1 MLEIMLLGT
10 AASAPTI
17 ERGLPS
23 QLVIYQDERFLV
35 DCGEGTQR
43 QILRS
48 GLGFRRLERIL
59 LTHGHLDHIL
69 GLGGLISTFARWE
82 AVEHIEIYGGSW
94 ALARVSELLFR
105 VVLRG
110 ANPPVPVQLTDIK
123 PGWLLGNETLA
134 VYAFSVIHRGPGS
147 YGYLFRERPRRPFLA
162 EKAAALGVPAG
173 PERSQ
178 LVNGQSITLADG
190 RVIEPGEV
198 LGPPRPGLSLALTG
212 DTARIDNLVE
222 VVRGVDLLVCEATYL
237 ERDAEMARRFGHL
250 TAAQAAQLA
259 REAGVRVLVLNH
271 LSQRYPVREM
281 LEESRAIFPATLV
294 SRDFDH
300 YRITRDRV
308 EVLNKDFSGAD
319 ADFKTLFPDLRN
331 RACHSERS
339 APSST
344 RGA

>member
-1 MLEIMLLGT
+1 MIEIVLLGT

-17 ERGLPS
+17 ERGLPA
-23 QLVIYQDERFLV
+23 QIVIYQDERFLV

-43 QILRS
+43 QILSS

-94 ALARVSELLFR
+94 ALERVSELLFR

-110 ANPPVPVQLTDIK
+110 AHPPVPVELTAIQ
-123 PGWLLGNETLA
+123 PGFLMGSETFA
-134 VYAFSVIHRGPGS
+134 VYAFPVTHHGPGS
-147 YGYLFRERPRRPFLA
+147 YGYLFREHPRRPFLA
-162 EKAAALGVPAG
+162 DKATALGVPAG
-173 PERSQ
+173 PERGQ
-178 LVNGQSITLADG
+178 LVNGKSITLADG
-190 RVIEPGEV
+190 RVIEPDEV
-198 LGPPRPGLSLALTG
+198 LGPQRPGISLALTG

-222 VVRGVDLLVCEATYL
+222 EVRGVDLLVCEATYL
-237 ERDAEMARRFGHL
+237 ERDAEMARRFGHI

-259 REAGVRVLVLNH
+259 REAGARMLVLNH

-281 LEESRAIFPATLV
+281 LQEARAIFPATMV

-300 YRITRDRV
+300 YRVTRDRI
-308 EVLNKDFSGAD
+308 EVLNKEFSGAE
-319 ADFKTLFPDLRN
+319 ANFKTLFPNLL
-331 RACHSERS
+331 S
-339 APSST
+339 
-344 RGA
+344 

>member
-1 MLEIMLLGT
+1 MIEIMLLGT

-17 ERGLPS
+17 ERGLPA
-23 QLVIYQDERFLV
+23 QIVIYQDERFLV

-43 QILRS
+43 QILSS

-94 ALARVSELLFR
+94 ALERVSELLFR

-110 ANPPVPVQLTDIK
+110 ARPPVPVELTAIQ
-123 PGWLLGNETLA
+123 PGFLMGNETFA
-134 VYAFSVIHRGPGS
+134 VYAFPVTHRGPGS
-147 YGYLFRERPRRPFLA
+147 YGYLFREHPRRPFLA
-162 EKAAALGVPAG
+162 DKATALGVPAG

-178 LVNGQSITLADG
+178 LVNGKSITLADG
-190 RVIEPGEV
+190 RVIEPDEV
-198 LGPPRPGLSLALTG
+198 LGPQRPGISLALTG

-237 ERDAEMARRFGHL
+237 ERDAEMARRFGHI

-259 REAGVRVLVLNH
+259 REAGARMLVLNH
-271 LSQRYPVREM
+271 LSQRYSVREM
-281 LEESRAIFPATLV
+281 LQEARAIFPATMV

-300 YRITRDRV
+300 YRVTRDRI
-308 EVLNKDFSGAD
+308 EVLNKEFSGAE
-319 ADFKTLFPDLRN
+319 AEFKTLFPDLL
-331 RACHSERS
+331 S
-339 APSST
+339 
-344 RGA
+344 